1 MLTKLDK
8 NDINTITKYKS
19 NLTNW
24 KKIKYAKLLKL
35 RTIILDN
42 FAITYIKINNLQ
54 NFESQV
60 LKKWIERT
68 DNLKYLLSKLDENTT
83 QNDKEFEKKYKKI

>member
-24 KKIKYAKLLKL
+24 KKIKYAK
-35 RTIILDN
+35 
-42 FAITYIKINNLQ
+42 Y
-54 NFESQV
+54 
-60 LKKWIERT
+60 
-68 DNLKYLLSKLDENTT
+68 
-83 QNDKEFEKKYKKI
+83 